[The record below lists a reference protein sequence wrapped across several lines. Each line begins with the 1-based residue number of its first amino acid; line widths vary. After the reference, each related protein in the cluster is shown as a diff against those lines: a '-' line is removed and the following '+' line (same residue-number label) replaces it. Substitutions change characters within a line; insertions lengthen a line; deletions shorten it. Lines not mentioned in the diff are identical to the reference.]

1 MKVLIV
7 GAGAMGA
14 RFGVALHKGGAEVM
28 LFDVNKEHIAAINE
42 KGLEVRSDG
51 KTNFYRLPA
60 CSSVE
65 GLHGFTHLFIFT
77 KSIHTKSALET
88 IKKVITDDVILVTLQ
103 NGLGNIDI
111 LKEAAPKC
119 SVIAGIT
126 NYAAGVVG
134 PGIVTADGSGIT
146 KIQALDPADPKIA
159 DEFITVLHRGGMTCD
174 VVTDIQR
181 QIWGKIAFNAALN
194 TVTTLTG
201 LSVGLTGA
209 TAESREMAF
218 NVAKDVAKTA
228 RAAGINL
235 SDEEACD
242 SIKSVMKP
250 EMSAN
255 HYPSMFQDVAAR
267 RKTEVETICGKV
279 LEIAKTFDV
288 KAPYLHCVYL
298 LIRAIEDNY
307 SNRKG

>member
-1 MKVLIV
+1 MNVLIV
-7 GAGAMGA
+7 GAGGMGA
-14 RFGVALHKGGAEVM
+14 RFGVALYNGGAEVT
-28 LFDVNKEHIAAINE
+28 LFDVNEEHITAINS

-51 KTNFYRLPA
+51 KIDIYKLPA
-60 CSSVE
+60 CSSVD
-65 GLHGFTHLFIFT
+65 GLSGFSHVFIFT
-77 KSIHTKSALET
+77 KSIHTKSALEK
-88 IKKVITDDVILVTLQ
+88 IKKIITKDVILVTLQ

-111 LKEAAPKC
+111 LLEAAPEC
-119 SVIAGIT
+119 SIIAGIT
-126 NYAAGVVG
+126 NYTGVIAG
-134 PGIVTADGSGIT
+134 PGIIIADGSGIT
-146 KIQALDPADPKIA
+146 KLQALYPSDPKIA
-159 DEFITVLHRGGMTCD
+159 DEFIAVLRNGGMTGD

-181 QIWGKIAFNAALN
+181 HIWAKIAFNAALN
-194 TVTTLTG
+194 TITTLTG
-201 LSVGLTGA
+201 LSVGLVGG

-218 NVAKDVAKTA
+218 NVAKDVAKIA
-228 RAAGINL
+228 RSIDLDL

-267 RKTEVETICGKV
+267 RKTEVQTICGKA
-279 LEIAKTFDV
+279 LEIAKTNGIE
-288 KAPYLHCVYL
+288 APYLHCVYL